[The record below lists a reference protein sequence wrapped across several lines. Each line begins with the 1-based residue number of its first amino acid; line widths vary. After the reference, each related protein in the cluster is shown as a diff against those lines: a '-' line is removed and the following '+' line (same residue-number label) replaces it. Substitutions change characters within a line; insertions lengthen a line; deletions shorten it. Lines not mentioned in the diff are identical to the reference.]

1 MAKDDKRRRCEE
13 VNKDMISSLPN
24 VIIGHIL
31 SFLPTKD
38 AVSTCILSKSWREL
52 WKSLSNFD
60 FDDRTWKSKIIF
72 GNFMDRFFYV
82 HNSRENSITKLRL
95 RVHGN
100 YPSSRLSQ
108 WIDAAIK
115 DNIEELILW
124 IPLFTHVPLPQRLF
138 SCEKLVVLNLSYGI
152 AIDLLGVG
160 VRFACLKVL
169 HLEGLPMLD
178 DLASI
183 EKLLAGSPVLEELKI
198 EHVDCRSRN
207 ALRVCSSSLKR
218 LTIRFT
224 RIRYDR
230 KDPGCRALTLDTPN
244 LELLILTDFVSEEL
258 NMQQLPCS
266 LFEASI
272 SVAFTHYFIV
282 RLDSYIDM
290 AVQFLRLIMPIVRT
304 LRLCGTTMRILSN
317 AVRKKLPCFEDLPY
331 FGNLTRL
338 EIEASGDCRW
348 MVLHGILK
356 CSVKLEVF
364 IIYKDKAFTV
374 QAKDP
379 PKWQSLAY
387 LNSSVIP
394 KWRNPEFAPR
404 CMRSSLKVIECVDF
418 EWDFSEIEMAEY
430 FIKNALVL
438 EKMAIRFGWGMT
450 HNSKERVAKR
460 LSGYERGSKACQIT
474 FSSP

>member
-1 MAKDDKRRRCEE
+1 MAEDDKRKRCEE

-38 AVSTCILSKSWREL
+38 AMCTCILSKSWREL
-52 WKSLSNFD
+52 WRSLSNFD
-60 FDDRTWKSKIIF
+60 FDDRTWKSRIIF

-82 HNSRENSITKLRL
+82 HNSRENSITKFRL

-124 IPLFTHVPLPQRLF
+124 IYPDVHVPLPQRVF
-138 SCEKLVVLNLSYGI
+138 SCEKLVVLNLGCGI
-152 AIDLLGVG
+152 AIDLHGVA
-160 VRFACLKVL
+160 VRFSCLKVL

-183 EKLLAGSPVLEELKI
+183 ENLLAGSPVLEELKI

-224 RIRYDR
+224 RIRYYR

-244 LELLILTDFVSEEL
+244 LELLKLTDFVSEEL
-258 NMQQLPCS
+258 NIQQLPCS
-266 LFEASI
+266 LVEASV
-272 SVAFTHYFIV
+272 SVAFTHFFIIQV
-282 RLDSYIDM
+282 DTYIDM
-290 AVQFLRLIMPIVRT
+290 AVQFLRLIMPIVRI
-304 LRLCGTTMRILSN
+304 LRLCETTMRAL
-317 AVRKKLPCFEDLPY
+317 
-331 FGNLTRL
+331 
-338 EIEASGDCRW
+338 
-348 MVLHGILK
+348 
-356 CSVKLEVF
+356 
-364 IIYKDKAFTV
+364 TV
-374 QAKDP
+374 QATDP
-379 PKWQSLAY
+379 PRWPSLVY

-394 KWRNPEFAPR
+394 KWRNPEFAPQ

-430 FIKNALVL
+430 FLKKALVL
-438 EKMAIRFGWGMT
+438 EKMAIRFGRGMT

-460 LSGYERGSKACQIT
+460 LSGCDIGSEACRIT

>member
-1 MAKDDKRRRCEE
+1 MAKDDTRKRCEE

-38 AVSTCILSKSWREL
+38 ALCTCILSKSWREL
-52 WKSLSNFD
+52 WRSLSNFD
-60 FDDRTWKSKIIF
+60 FDDRTWKSRIIF

-82 HNSRENSITKLRL
+82 LNSRENSITKFRL

-124 IPLFTHVPLPQRLF
+124 IYPDAHVPLPQRVF
-138 SCEKLVVLNLSYGI
+138 SCEKLVVLNLGNGI
-152 AIDLLGVG
+152 AIDLHGVG
-160 VRFACLKVL
+160 VRFSCLKVL

-183 EKLLAGSPVLEELKI
+183 ENLLAGSPVLEELKI

-224 RIRYDR
+224 SIRYYR
-230 KDPGCRALTLDTPN
+230 KDPGCRALTFDTPN
-244 LELLILTDFVSEEL
+244 LELLKLTDFVSEEL
-258 NMQQLPCS
+258 NIQQLPCS
-266 LFEASI
+266 LVEASV
-272 SVAFTHYFIV
+272 SVAFTHFFIIQV
-282 RLDSYIDM
+282 DTYIDM
-290 AVQFLRLIMPIVRT
+290 AVQFLRLIMPIVRI
-304 LRLCGTTMRILSN
+304 LRLCETTMRILSN
-317 AVRKKLPCFEDLPY
+317 AVRKKLPCVEDLPN
-331 FGNLTRL
+331 FQNLTRL

-348 MVLHGILK
+348 MVLHEILK

-364 IIYKDKAFTV
+364 IISKDKALTV
-374 QAKDP
+374 QATDP
-379 PKWQSLAY
+379 HRWPSLVY

-394 KWRNPEFAPR
+394 KWRNPEFAPQ

-430 FIKNALVL
+430 FLKKALVL
-438 EKMAIRFGWGMT
+438 EKMAIRFGRGMT

-460 LSGYERGSKACQIT
+460 LSGCQIGSEACRIT

>member
-1 MAKDDKRRRCEE
+1 MAKDDKRKRCEE

-38 AVSTCILSKSWREL
+38 ALCTCILSKSWREL
-52 WKSLSNFD
+52 WRSLSNFD
-60 FDDRTWKSKIIF
+60 FDDRTSKSKIIF

-82 HNSRENSITKLRL
+82 HNSRENSITKFRL

-124 IPLFTHVPLPQRLF
+124 IPLLTHVPLPRRVF

-160 VRFACLKVL
+160 VRFSCLKVL

-198 EHVDCRSRN
+198 EHEYCQSRN

-224 RIRYDR
+224 RIRYYR

-266 LFEASI
+266 LVEASI
-272 SVAFTHYFIV
+272 SVAFTHFFIIQ
-282 RLDSYIDM
+282 LDSYIDM
-290 AVQFLRLIMPIVRT
+290 AVQFLRLIMPIVRI
-304 LRLCGTTMRILSN
+304 LRLCGTTMRVSFFLISLLCLNFQWSDDAPPHMFTPIQILSN
-317 AVRKKLPCFEDLPY
+317 AVRKKLPRFEDLPN
-331 FGNLTRL
+331 FQNLTRL

-348 MVLHGILK
+348 MVLHEILK

-364 IIYKDKAFTV
+364 ILYKDKV
-374 QAKDP
+374 
-379 PKWQSLAY
+379 
-387 LNSSVIP
+387 SSYKINTCAMFSGSMNIGIVLLLTGF
-394 KWRNPEFAPR
+394 N
-404 CMRSSLKVIECVDF
+404 RS
-418 EWDFSEIEMAEY
+418 
-430 FIKNALVL
+430 
-438 EKMAIRFGWGMT
+438 G
-450 HNSKERVAKR
+450 
-460 LSGYERGSKACQIT
+460 
-474 FSSP
+474 